1 MPAEALPGSFR
12 PGDSDAL
19 VRLRDGT
26 WLSVGVLGWRKDTAG
41 RWCVQLRWHMVGV
54 TTIEDWFIYDPA
66 RVRQADG
73 LTALRT

>member
-1 MPAEALPGSFR
+1 MPPEAVPGSFL
-12 PGDSDAL
+12 PAESDAL

-41 RWCVQLRWHMVGV
+41 QWCVQLRWHMVGV

-66 RVRQADG
+66 RG
-73 LTALRT
+73 SPG